1 MQTIQ
6 AHLASHAEAQDN
18 FPLTHSQQVSW
29 FSYKLAPQGFI
40 DKLAFAVRSSQ
51 PFDYECLNR
60 AFHVLV
66 QRHPSLRTAYTE
78 NHAQVVQQVIDE
90 VSASVESIDAD
101 GWSEE
106 KLQQFMLQSIQ
117 RPFDLVSGSVVRVS
131 LFNCCSTNHVL
142 LVTVHQIA
150 CDSRS
155 LLVLVDELLQVYQ
168 LVINGSSINLPL
180 VATSYRDFVQRE
192 LNLVGSPEG
201 EKLLSLL
208 KARLSGELP
217 TLDLPMSRSRSLL
230 RSYRGACYQF
240 SINSELVGKLKYL
253 FSTEDVDLSTV
264 LLTAF
269 QIILHRYTGCED
281 LLIGLDA
288 NYGKE
293 PEFKSD
299 IGNFANLTVVRS
311 PVSGS
316 LSFSDLLTR
325 VKLAVAEATSQQDY
339 PWTLLVRELQLNSQ
353 LSHPPICQV
362 GFAYQRLHQ
371 LEKVSAIFDK
381 TNASLSYLEIPEQ
394 RAELDLSWEILETN
408 KSLVC
413 FLRYNRDLLETDA
426 IARIAGHL
434 QSLLSNIV
442 KNSQEQVALLPILTP
457 GEKHQLLVEW
467 NATHKDYD
475 LSRCLHQLFEEQA
488 ERTPKAVAVTF
499 EEQELTYQELNEKAN
514 QLARYLRKLGVK
526 PDVLVGI
533 CVERSLEMVVGLLG
547 ILKAG
552 GAYVPF
558 DPEYPQERLAY
569 MLADSQVSVL
579 LTQAIPR
586 SQAQPPSPRSQ
597 AEPGNAFKEAPP
609 PVSDQVCSAE
619 PRRPHSQAEPGNEK
633 GYPFEGHL
641 KQVILLDTD
650 WEKLSGEQK
659 TNLENLVQPENL
671 AYVIYTSGST
681 GKPKGAMNTHR
692 GICNRLLWMQEAYQL
707 TATDRVLQK
716 TPFSF
721 DVSVW
726 EFFWPL
732 ITGAR
737 LVIAKP
743 GGHRDRDYLVN
754 LIAREKITTLHFV
767 PSMLQV
773 FLESRNLE
781 QCSSLRQVICSG
793 EALPVDLQEKFFQRL
808 GCELHN
814 LYGPTEAAIDVTFWQ
829 CQRQSHLKTVPI
841 GRPIA
846 NTQIYILDPHLQPV
860 PIGVTGEIYIGGVG
874 VARGYLN
881 RENLTAEKF
890 INSPFG
896 QSDRLYKTGD
906 LARYLPNG
914 SIEYIGRI
922 DHQVKIRGFRI
933 ELGEIEN
940 ALSQH
945 PQVQETAVIVRTD
958 KPGDKQLVAYVV
970 LIEEKPTIAEL
981 RQFLQQ
987 QLPEYMIPAAFV
999 LLEALPLT
1007 PNGKL
1012 DRRALPS
1019 PTLVN
1024 FSQELNFVA
1033 PRNEIEHQLAEIWAE
1048 ILDVRPIGIKDNFFE
1063 LGGNSLLAIYLMAAI
1078 EQKLGKDVPLSA
1090 LLTNPVIEDLAQIL
1104 QNSTSVASN
1113 SPLIPI
1119 QPKGNK
1125 RPFFCVHPAGGHVF
1139 CYVNLARYLGIEQ
1152 PFYGLQAQ
1160 GFNGELEPLTRVEDM
1175 ASFYVKAIQS
1185 FQPNGPYQIG
1195 GWSFGGVVAYEV
1207 AQQLQRQG
1215 EEVSLL
1221 AILDSYVPIILDKQ
1235 KQIDNKYL
1243 VGVLSRV
1250 FGGMFGQDNLVTPDE
1265 IASLTV
1271 EEQIDYIIDK
1281 ARKVK
1286 IFPPGVERK
1295 QNRRILDVLVG
1306 TLKATYSYV
1315 RQPYP
1320 GKVTVFRAREKHVMA
1335 PDPTL
1340 VWVELF
1346 SVMAAKEIEI
1356 IDVPGNHYSF
1366 VLEPHVQVLAEKLK
1380 TQLE

>member
-6 AHLASHAEAQDN
+6 AHLVSHAEAEN
-18 FPLTHSQQVSW
+18 YFPLTYAQQVSW
-29 FSYKLAPQGFI
+29 FSYKLAPHGYI
-40 DKLAFAVRSSQ
+40 DKLAFAVRCLQ
-51 PFDYECLNR
+51 PFNSQCLNQ
-60 AFHVLV
+60 AFQVLV

-78 NHAQVVQQVIDE
+78 CDDRVLQHVIDE
-90 VSASVESIDAD
+90 VNTSVELINAE
-101 GWSEE
+101 GWTEE
-106 KLQQFMLQSIQ
+106 KLQHELLQSIQ
-117 RPFDLVSGSVVRVS
+117 RPFDLVSGLVVRVS
-131 LFNCCSTNHVL
+131 LFNCSSTNCVL

-150 CDSRS
+150 CDRQS
-155 LLVLVDELLQVYQ
+155 LLVLVDELLKLYQ
-168 LVINGSSINLPL
+168 LVVNSISVNLPL
-180 VATSYRDFVQRE
+180 ATISYREFVQRE
-192 LNLVGSPEG
+192 LDLLGSSEG
-201 EKLLSLL
+201 KELLNLL
-208 KARLSGELP
+208 KTRFEGELP

-240 SINSELVGKLKYL
+240 SMAPELVSKLKYV
-253 FSTEDVDLSTV
+253 FSTENIDLSTI

-269 QIILHRYTGCED
+269 KIVLHRYTACED
-281 LLIGLDA
+281 LLVGLYA

-293 PEFKSD
+293 QGFGEK
-299 IGNFANLTVVRS
+299 IGNFANLIVVRS
-311 PVSGS
+311 LVCDS
-316 LSFSDLLTR
+316 LSFSELLTR
-325 VKLAVAEATSQQDY
+325 VKIAVAEATSQKDY
-339 PWTLLVRELQLNSQ
+339 PFPRLVRELQLNSQ
-353 LSHPPICQV
+353 LNYPPICQV
-362 GFAYQRLHQ
+362 GFAYQCLHD
-371 LEKVSAIFDK
+371 LEIISAIFDK
-381 TNASLSYLEIPEQ
+381 TNSPLSYLEILEQ
-394 RAELDLSWEILETN
+394 RAELDLSWEILETKN
-408 KSLVC
+408 SVVS
-413 FLRYNRDLLETDA
+413 FLRYNSDLLETDA
-426 IARIAGHL
+426 IARMARHL
-434 QSLLSNIV
+434 QSVLSAIV
-442 KNSQEQVALLPILTP
+442 ANPQEQVARLPILTAS
-457 GEKHQLLVEW
+457 EQHQLLVEW
-467 NATHKDYD
+467 NSTHKHYD
-475 LSRCLHQLFEEQA
+475 LSFCLHQLFEEQVQ
-488 ERTPKAVAVTF
+488 RTPDAVAVTF
-499 EEQELTYQELNEKAN
+499 EEQQLTYQELNERAN
-514 QLARYLRKLGVK
+514 QLAGYLRKLGVK

-579 LTQAIPR
+579 LTQESLIDRLFPLPPR
-586 SQAQPPSPRSQ
+586 SQREA
-597 AEPGNAFKEAPP
+597 GNAFME
-609 PVSDQVCSAE
+609 
-619 PRRPHSQAEPGNEK
+619 AEPGNEK
-633 GYPFEGHL
+633 VGNF

-650 WEKLSGEQK
+650 WKKLSGEQK
-659 TNLENLVQPENL
+659 TNLENLVRPENL

-681 GKPKGAMNTHR
+681 GKPKGAMNTHQ
-692 GICNRLLWMQEAYQL
+692 GICNRLLWMQDAYQL
-707 TATDRVLQK
+707 TETDRVLQK

-726 EFFWPL
+726 EFFWAL
-732 ITGAR
+732 ITGAG

-754 LIAREKITTLHFV
+754 LIAREQITTLHFV

-781 QCSSLRQVICSG
+781 QCSSLQRVICSG

-829 CQRQSHLKTVPI
+829 CQRQNYLKTVPI
-841 GRPIA
+841 GHPIA
-846 NTQIYILDPHLQPV
+846 NTQIYILDSHLQPV

-881 RENLTAEKF
+881 REELTAERF
-890 INSPFG
+890 IRSPFEL
-896 QSDRLYKTGD
+896 SDRLYKTGD
-906 LARYLPNG
+906 LARYLHDG

-940 ALSQH
+940 ALIQH
-945 PQVQETAVIVRTD
+945 PQVQETVVIVRSD
-958 KPGDKQLVAYVV
+958 KLGDKQIVAYVV
-970 LIEEKPTIAEL
+970 LAEDKPSISEL

-987 QLPEYMIPAAFV
+987 QLPEYTIPAAFV
-999 LLEALPLT
+999 SLEALPLT

-1012 DRRALPS
+1012 DRQSLPS
-1019 PTLVN
+1019 PTLVH
-1024 FSQELNFVA
+1024 FSQDCNFVA

-1063 LGGNSLLAIYLMAAI
+1063 LGGNSLLAIHLISAI
-1078 EQKLGKDVPLSA
+1078 ERKIGKDVPLSI

-1104 QNSTSVASN
+1104 QNTKVASN
-1113 SPLIPI
+1113 SPLIPL

-1125 RPFFCVHPAGGHVF
+1125 HPFFCVHPAGGHVF
-1139 CYVNLARYLGIEQ
+1139 CYVNLARYLGTEQ

-1160 GFNGELEPLTRVEDM
+1160 GFNGEQEPLTRVEDM
-1175 ASFYVKAIQS
+1175 ASLYVTAIQS
-1185 FQPNGPYQIG
+1185 FQPHGPYQIG
-1195 GWSFGGVVAYEV
+1195 GWSFGGVVAYEI

-1221 AILDSYVPIILDKQ
+1221 AILDSYVPIILDKH
-1235 KQIDNKYL
+1235 KKIDDEYL

-1265 IASLTV
+1265 IESLSV

-1315 RQPYP
+1315 RQSYP
-1320 GKVTVFRAREKHVMA
+1320 GKVTVFRAREKHIMA

-1346 SVMAAKEIEI
+1346 SIIAAKEIEI
-1356 IDVPGNHYSF
+1356 INVPGNHYSF
-1366 VLEPHVQVLAEKLK
+1366 ILEPHVQALAEKLR